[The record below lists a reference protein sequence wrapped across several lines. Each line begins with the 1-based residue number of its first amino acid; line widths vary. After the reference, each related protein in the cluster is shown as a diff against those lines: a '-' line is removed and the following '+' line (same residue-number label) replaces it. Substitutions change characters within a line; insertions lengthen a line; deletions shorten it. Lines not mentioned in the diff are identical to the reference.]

1 MQLTQSFFQSVDDW
15 VDSNEFGENL
25 TLDCPNSECIG
36 ECSCILSKG
45 ADFLE
50 RRYVN
55 SESFVWRFEQGW
67 TRGL

>member
-15 VDSNEFGENL
+15 VDSHESDENSSA
-25 TLDCPNSECIG
+25 DCLNPECIG

-45 ADFLE
+45 ADVRE